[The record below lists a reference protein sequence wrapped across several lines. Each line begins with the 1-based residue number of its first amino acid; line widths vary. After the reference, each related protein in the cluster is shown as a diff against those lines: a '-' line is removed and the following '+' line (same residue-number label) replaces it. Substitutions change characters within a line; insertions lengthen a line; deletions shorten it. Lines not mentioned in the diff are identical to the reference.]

1 MFKCVHVHGCIQ
13 ARICVRIQQ
22 EVEAEAARLV
32 AQGEHKRKVNAC
44 REHIESGLGF
54 AIVEGVALPQCPACK
69 TPFWDFEAC
78 FAISC
83 SSCPHKF
90 CGWCFQD
97 CGTSDQE
104 AHRHVASCSE
114 KPAGADP
121 LFGRIEEFHAS
132 HKERC
137 RQRVTAYLE
146 SLEGNIRADVERE
159 MAQTLRALG
168 VVVQD

>member
-1 MFKCVHVHGCIQ
+1 MAVVK
-13 ARICVRIQQ
+13 ARLKRESDAKRKQ
-22 EVEAEAARLV
+22 EVEAEVTRLV

-104 AHRHVASCSE
+104 AHRHVASCSA

-121 LFGRIEEFHAS
+121 LFGRIEEFHAA
-132 HKERC
+132 HNERC
-137 RQRVTAYLE
+137 RQRVNAYLE
-146 SLEGNIRADVERE
+146 SLEGKNIRADVERE